1 MRIIKDTM
9 AGQDSDD
16 EDQSM
21 SDLDNEDQLDRL
33 LPSNKDER
41 DEALIEMLLAQLD
54 ENLDKLRAHNKEELF
69 KQYSKFT
76 QAYKIA
82 EKKANLII
90 AGHKDEE
97 PRL

>member
-33 LPSNKDER
+33 LPTNKDER
-41 DEALIEMLLAQLD
+41 DEALIEMLLA
-54 ENLDKLRAHNKEELF
+54 
-69 KQYSKFT
+69 
-76 QAYKIA
+76 
-82 EKKANLII
+82 
-90 AGHKDEE
+90 
-97 PRL
+97 

>member
-1 MRIIKDTM
+1 MFRSEMRIIKDTM

-69 KQYSKFT
+69 K
-76 QAYKIA
+76 
-82 EKKANLII
+82 
-90 AGHKDEE
+90 
-97 PRL
+97 